1 MKKVFVFVA
10 IAAVFSACANIAENG
25 ADALANVENQKQTFF
40 KNEIKPPLKKPCFE
54 GAYYRKL
61 VSSNDDWVGIDGTV
75 VLPTIK
81 FDQNRKNPK
90 KAMQY
95 MDNPSIYFGGN
106 MDEQETDIGLTWE
119 VVKDKQG
126 NVSKERVAFR
136 PFLRR
141 AEYKDQ
147 QKPFYE
153 NAPATADYYWYPG
166 EEVKMSLV
174 IIADK
179 TLRFVVEGAGKKFQR
194 DFICNG
200 FVLGRKGEFKRV
212 NAIDQVGN
220 EGSPVKATATQ
231 VIGATW
237 KETNLYRNVN
247 NKTIVVPFHNGRYTE
262 MQCPDQKFFKVE
274 HTEEQLKVGAEK
286 LTISGNG
293 LF

>member
-1 MKKVFVFVA
+1 MKKIAILVVA
-10 IAAVFSACANIAENG
+10 AAVLCACVSQINSKTSSSS
-25 ADALANVENQKQTFF
+25 DFENQQLGFF
-40 KNEIKPPLKKPCFE
+40 KNEIKPVAKKPCFE

-61 VSSNDDWVGIDGTV
+61 VSSNDDWIGMDGTV
-75 VLPTIK
+75 ILPTIN
-81 FDQNRKNPK
+81 FDEHRKNPK

-126 NVSKERVAFR
+126 NVSKERKAFR

-141 AEYKDQ
+141 AEYKDE

-153 NAPATADYYWYPG
+153 NAPATEEFYWYPG
-166 EEVKMSLV
+166 EEIKMSLV
-174 IIADK
+174 LIADK
-179 TLRFVVEGAGKKFQR
+179 TLRFVVEGAEKKFQR
-194 DFICNG
+194 DFTCNG

-231 VIGATW
+231 VVGAVW
-237 KETNLYRNVN
+237 KETNLYRNVD
-247 NKTIVVPFHNGRYTE
+247 NKTVIVPFHSGRYTE
-262 MQCPDQKFFKVE
+262 MLCPDVKFFKVE
-274 HTEEQLKVGAEK
+274 HTKEQLKVGAEK

-293 LF
+293 IF